1 MSRSCALPQTECE
14 DRPLP
19 LEGTAHPVFL
29 GYFFS
34 SLLSKYLVR
43 SIPRCGASS
52 TICCCSS
59 KLSSYLLDKCDNPVK
74 INKSLREMT
83 RR

>member
-29 GYFFS
+29 GIFF
-34 SLLSKYLVR
+34 SLLSKNLVR
-43 SIPRCGASS
+43 SILRCGASS

-83 RR
+83 MR